1 MTAQSSDRKLQVIL
15 YWILQQDLK
24 ATVSDLRHSEEAAKE
39 QVQNLMKR
47 LQEEKQFYT
56 MNRDTMRAE
65 LDTYK
70 VTLVS

>member
-1 MTAQSSDRKLQVIL
+1 M
-15 YWILQQDLK
+15 LQQDLK
-24 ATVSDLRHSEEAAKE
+24 ATVSDLRHGEEAAKE

-56 MNRDTMRAE
+56 MNRDAMRAE